1 MTRDDPARQ
10 AALDL
15 LRAVRTEDSYANLAL
30 PTLLSERQITGR
42 DAAFATELAY
52 GTLRWRGWYD
62 AIIDACVARQ
72 ADDVELAVRDVL
84 RLGVHQLLAMRVPVH
99 AAIDSSVNLARRNGN
114 PGSARGRGGF
124 VNAVLRRVSE
134 RTADE
139 WAQHLHADGDDV
151 QALSVRWSHPEWVV
165 RAFGEALGARRDE
178 VPALLSADNIPARP
192 SLVAR
197 PGRISVEDLLALP
210 GVEPGSW
217 SPYAARLTSG
227 ASESLPP
234 VFDGRAG
241 VQDEGSQLVALAL
254 ARATVDGAD
263 EAWLDLC
270 AGPGGKA
277 ALLAGLATERAAHLT
292 AVELHP
298 HRAGLVRK
306 AVGDDVDVLVGDA
319 TTAPWGQRQFD
330 RVLLD
335 APCTGLGALRRR
347 PEARWRRTPA
357 DLASLGPLQ
366 RSLLNAAADATRP
379 GGVIAYITCSPHLAE
394 TEFVVSDV
402 RKRRDDLV
410 VEDAHALLPEISD
423 AGEGPFVQL
432 WPHRHGTDAMFL
444 AILRKR

>member
-1 MTRDDPARQ
+1 MREDAARQ
-10 AALDL
+10 TALDL
-15 LRAVRTEDSYANLAL
+15 LRAVRADDVYANLA
-30 PTLLSERQITGR
+30 GR

-72 ADDVELAVRDVL
+72 ADDVELIVRDVL
-84 RLGVHQLLAMRVPVH
+84 RLGVHQLLAMRVPAH
-99 AAIDSSVNLARRNGN
+99 AAIDSSVTLARRNGN
-114 PGSARGRGGF
+114 PGSARGRAGF
-124 VNAVLRRVSE
+124 VNAVLRKVNE

-139 WAQHLHADGDDV
+139 WAAHLEVQGPDV
-151 QALSVRWSHPEWVV
+151 PALSVRWSHPEWIV
-165 RAFGEALGARRDE
+165 RAFSDALGARRSE
-178 VPALLSADNIPARP
+178 LPALLVADNTPARP

-197 PGRISVEDLLALP
+197 PGRITVDELLALP
-210 GVEPGSW
+210 GVEPGTL
-217 SPYAARLTSG
+217 SPFAARLISG
-227 ASESLPP
+227 APESLPP

-254 ARATVDGAD
+254 ARAEVLGDD
-263 EAWLDLC
+263 VAWLDMC

-277 ALLAGLATERAAHLT
+277 ALLGGLAQQSGAQLT

-298 HRAGLVRK
+298 HRAGLVRG
-306 AVGDDVDVLVGDA
+306 AVGDDVEVIVGDA
-319 TTAPWGQRQFD
+319 TTAPWGNRRFD

-366 RSLLNAAADATRP
+366 RALLNEAANAANP
-379 GGVIAYITCSPHLAE
+379 GGVIAYVTCSPHLAE

-402 RKRRDDLV
+402 LKRRDDLV
-410 VEDAHALLPEISD
+410 IEDAHALLPEVSD
-423 AGEGPFVQL
+423 AGDGPMLQL

>member
-1 MTRDDPARQ
+1 MREDVARQ
-10 AALDL
+10 TALDL
-15 LRAVRTEDSYANLAL
+15 LRAVRADDVYANLAL
-30 PTLLSERQITGR
+30 PSLLSERGISGR

-72 ADDVELAVRDVL
+72 ADDVELIVRDVL
-84 RLGVHQLLAMRVPVH
+84 RLGVHQLLAMRVPAH
-99 AAIDSSVNLARRNGN
+99 AAIDSSVTLARRNGN

-124 VNAVLRRVSE
+124 VNAVLRKVNE
-134 RTADE
+134 RTAGE
-139 WAQHLHADGDDV
+139 WAAHLEVTGSDV
-151 QALSVRWSHPEWVV
+151 HALSVRWSHPEWIV
-165 RAFGEALGARRDE
+165 RAFSDALGARRSE
-178 VPALLSADNIPARP
+178 LQALLAADNVPARP

-197 PGRISVEDLLALP
+197 PGRISVDDLLALP
-210 GVEPGSW
+210 GVEPGSL
-217 SPYAARLTSG
+217 SPYAARLTTG
-227 ASESLPP
+227 APESLPP

-254 ARATVDGAD
+254 SRADVSGAD
-263 EAWLDLC
+263 DRWLDMC

-277 ALLAGLATERAAHLT
+277 ALLAGLAGQQGAALT

-298 HRAGLVRK
+298 HRAGLVRR
-306 AVGDDVDVLVGDA
+306 AVGDDVEVLVGDA
-319 TTAPWGQRQFD
+319 TTSPWGSRRFD

-366 RSLLNAAADATRP
+366 RALLNAAVDATNP
-379 GGVIAYITCSPHLAE
+379 GGVIAYVTCSPHLAE

-402 RKRRDDLV
+402 LKRRDDLV
-410 VEDAHALLPEISD
+410 VEDAHALLPEVAD
-423 AGEGPFVQL
+423 AGEGPMVQL

-444 AILRKR
+444 AVLRKR